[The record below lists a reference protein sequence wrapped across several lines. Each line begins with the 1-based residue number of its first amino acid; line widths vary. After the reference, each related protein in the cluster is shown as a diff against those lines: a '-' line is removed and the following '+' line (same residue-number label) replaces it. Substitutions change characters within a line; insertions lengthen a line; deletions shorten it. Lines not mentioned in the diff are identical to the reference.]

1 MTHQAL
7 PSVPDQTI
15 TESSLTD
22 WTARTL
28 EAAGLRPED
37 ARTVTDSLLF
47 ADGRGV
53 TTHGVARLPLYVRR
67 IAEGGIRVDGR
78 PVEVVNRGA
87 VGVIDGCDAPGAVT
101 AVLATR
107 TAVSRAREHG
117 VGLSLARAVNDI
129 GAVGYYASLAARENC
144 IGFVACNT
152 DAVMCAPGGAVPV
165 LGTNPLAIAV
175 PGSYAL
181 LDMATSATAY
191 GKIVRARD
199 EGRRIPDDWAV
210 DELGQPTTDPRSAL
224 QGALMPA
231 GGPKG
236 FGLAFMIDVMAAL
249 AGATTSP
256 FIPPFDSAT
265 ETPQDLGVIVVAIYS
280 VGLTDPEDFQ
290 ERVASLIDA
299 VHASGDGDG
308 ARAFVPGELEFSL
321 AQALE
326 GRVPLRRD
334 LVDSLCELGE
344 TLGVRF
350 PLDELESPQ
359 EGGTLTGGLAA
370 S

>member
-1 MTHQAL
+1 M
-7 PSVPDQTI
+7 PDAKI
-15 TESSLTD
+15 AEPALTD
-22 WTARTL
+22 WSVRAL

-37 ARTVTDSLLF
+37 ARTVADSLLF

-53 TTHGVARLPLYVRR
+53 GTHGVARLPVYAQR
-67 IAEGGIRVDGR
+67 IAEGGIKADAR
-78 PVEVVNRGA
+78 PLEIVTRGA
-87 VGVIDGCDAPGAVT
+87 VGVIDGCGAPGAVT
-101 AVLATR
+101 AVFAMR
-107 TAVSRAREHG
+107 AAVAKAREHG
-117 VGLSLARAVNDI
+117 VGVSLARGANDI

-144 IGFVACNT
+144 VGLVACNT
-152 DAVMCAPGGAVPV
+152 DAVMAAPGGVVPV

-181 LDMATSATAY
+181 LDMATSATAH

-199 EGRRIPDDWAV
+199 EGRPIPNDWAV
-210 DELGQPTTDPRSAL
+210 DESGQPTTDPSSAL
-224 QGALMPA
+224 RGALLPA

-256 FIPPFDSAT
+256 FVPPFDTAT
-265 ETPQDLGVIVVAIYS
+265 HTPQDLGLIVVALS
-280 VGLTDPEDFQ
+280 AAGLTDPEEFR

-299 VHASGDGDG
+299 VHASADGDG

-321 AQALE
+321 AEALE
-326 GRVPLRRD
+326 GRVPLRSE
-334 LVDSLCELGE
+334 LVDGLCKLGE
-344 TLGVRF
+344 ALGVQF
-350 PLDELESPQ
+350 PLNEVEWPH
-359 EGGTLTGGLAA
+359 GGEALTRGLTA